1 MRAMLEDER
10 CSLAAISSMTA
21 RSSRDSRSASLGP
34 VAVLRGMR
42 DLVSCRTCFI
52 VVYCDHLIAREI
64 ILVSKKIP
72 VKVFV

>member
-42 DLVSCRTCFI
+42 DLES
-52 VVYCDHLIAREI
+52 
-64 ILVSKKIP
+64 
-72 VKVFV
+72 

>member
-1 MRAMLEDER
+1 MFCSFWVSSRPRRKIMRAMLEDER

-42 DLVSCRTCFI
+42 DLVS
-52 VVYCDHLIAREI
+52 
-64 ILVSKKIP
+64 
-72 VKVFV
+72 

>member
-34 VAVLRGMR
+34 V
-42 DLVSCRTCFI
+42 
-52 VVYCDHLIAREI
+52 VYCDHLIAREI

>member
-21 RSSRDSRSASLGP
+21 RSSGDSRSANRGP

-42 DLVSCRTCFI
+42 DLVS
-52 VVYCDHLIAREI
+52 
-64 ILVSKKIP
+64 
-72 VKVFV
+72 

>member
-42 DLVSCRTCFI
+42 DLVCAFCSRSFRGCC
-52 VVYCDHLIAREI
+52 
-64 ILVSKKIP
+64 
-72 VKVFV
+72 